1 MNEQIVFIIDDD
13 STVRESIKD
22 LFESVSLD
30 TRTFNSST
38 DFLEQYSSELTGC
51 IISDIRM
58 AGLSG
63 LALQKELNELGSD
76 IPIVFI
82 TAYSDVSVI
91 SEAFR
96 AGAFDVIGK
105 PYQEQQLLDTVNAA
119 LQVEKE
125 TRKASSEKEDFKK
138 KIESLTSREQE
149 VLNMVADGK
158 TNKVIARELDISPR
172 TVEVHRQRALMKIG
186 TRSVNE
192 LKKYLS
198 E

>member
-1 MNEQIVFIIDDD
+1 MNEQTVFIIDDD
-13 STVRESIKD
+13 SAIRDSIKD
-22 LFESVSLD
+22 LFESVGLKTQTFTSSL
-30 TRTFNSST
+30 
-38 DFLEQYSSELTGC
+38 DFLEYYSSELTGC
-51 IISDIRM
+51 IVSDIRM

-76 IPIVFI
+76 IPIIFI

-105 PYQEQQLLDTVNAA
+105 PYQEQQLLDTINAA

-125 TRKASSEKEDFKK
+125 TRKATSEKEDFKK

-149 VLNMVADGK
+149 VLNLVADGK

-192 LKKYLS
+192 LKKYLA

>member
-1 MNEQIVFIIDDD
+1 MSEQTVFIIDDD
-13 STVRESIKD
+13 STVRDSIKE
-22 LFESVSLD
+22 LFESVGLKTNIFTSSL
-30 TRTFNSST
+30 
-38 DFLEQYSSELTGC
+38 DFLEQYNSELTGC
-51 IISDIRM
+51 IVSDIRM

-63 LALQKELNELGSD
+63 LALQKELNDMGSD

-96 AGAFDVIGK
+96 DGAFDVIGK
-105 PYQEQQLLDTVNAA
+105 PYQEQQLLDTINAA

-125 TRKASSEKEDFKK
+125 SRKANSEKEDFKK
-138 KIESLTSREQE
+138 KAESLTSREQE
-149 VLNMVADGK
+149 VLSLVADGL
-158 TNKVIARELDISPR
+158 TNKVIARQLDISPR

-192 LKKYLS
+192 IKKYLS
-198 E
+198 G